1 MPWKVAICEDDSTQ
15 SRNIGRMVER
25 WGQKRSQKPEIF
37 GYADCDA
44 FLWDWTEGK
53 DFDLV
58 ILDIHLGQGMDGM
71 ELAKRIRQKDGR
83 IDILFISGL
92 PEYMSQGYDVQ
103 ALHFL
108 VKPVEEGRLW
118 EVLDRALSM
127 QKKKE
132 NFLLVETESQAERI
146 PVSRIVYAEAFSHVA
161 ALFLAPE
168 SKTGTM
174 ECREVKMCLGELEE
188 KLSGLN
194 FLRCHRSY
202 LVQLSYVR
210 RIDRA
215 QAFLDYGGCIPV
227 SRGKRAWLYRAFL
240 EYHKAQGFCGE

>member
-1 MPWKVAICEDDSTQ
+1 MLWKVAICEDDSTQ

-25 WGQKRSQKPEIF
+25 WGQERTQKPEIF
-37 GYADCDA
+37 GYADCEA

-58 ILDIHLGQGMDGM
+58 ILDIHLGRGMDGM
-71 ELAKRIRQKDGR
+71 ELARRIRQKDR
-83 IDILFISGL
+83 EIEILFISGL
-92 PEYMSQGYDVQ
+92 SEYMSQGYDVE

-118 EVLDRALSM
+118 EILDRALPM

-132 NFLLVETESQAERI
+132 IFLLVETENEAERI
-146 PVSRIVYAEAFSHVA
+146 PVSRIVYGEAFSHTTE
-161 ALFLAPE
+161 LFLAPE
-168 SKTGTM
+168 SKEGVM
-174 ECREVKMCLGELEE
+174 EHKEVRMCLGELEE
-188 KLSGLN
+188 RLSGWD

-202 LVQLSYVR
+202 LVHLPYIR

-215 QAFLDYGGCIPV
+215 QAFLDYNGCIPV
-227 SRGKRAWLYRAFL
+227 SRGKRAELYQAFL
-240 EYHKAQGFCGE
+240 DYHKAQRC